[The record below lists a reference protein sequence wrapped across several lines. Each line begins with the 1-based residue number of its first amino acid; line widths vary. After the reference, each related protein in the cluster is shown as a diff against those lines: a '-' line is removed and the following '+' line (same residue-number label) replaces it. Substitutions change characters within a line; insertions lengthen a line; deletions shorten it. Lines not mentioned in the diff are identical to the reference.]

1 MLSRPW
7 LVKHDWVTENDVER
21 VVEASGEVM
30 KSGWELSMVR
40 LRSPQVFDC
49 RLSIGKKQSET
60 QRVQRV
66 DTQTRELPI

>member
-49 RLSIGKKQSET
+49 RLPIGKKQSET